1 MKITKGDLIIGKSD
15 YCRDEIAVIT
25 GTSPTLDNKHLR
37 IHMRFIKRRLNEE
50 GFGFIPEVTWMEDYL
65 FPYHYD
71 FLFQGEQNG

>member
-1 MKITKGDLIIGKSD
+1 VKYNKGDLIIGKSD

-25 GTSPTLDNKHLR
+25 GTSPTLNNNHLR

-50 GFGFIPEVTWMEDYL
+50 GFGLIPEVTWMEDYL
-65 FPYHYD
+65 LPYHYD